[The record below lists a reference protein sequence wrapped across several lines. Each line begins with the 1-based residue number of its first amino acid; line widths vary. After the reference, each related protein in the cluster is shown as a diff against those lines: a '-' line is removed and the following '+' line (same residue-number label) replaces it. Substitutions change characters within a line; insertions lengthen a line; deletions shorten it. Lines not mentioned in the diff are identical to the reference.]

1 MHITLETVE
10 FAFLIALIG
19 FWPFAMIQAI
29 KLYYDWHLR
38 KLQHEWN
45 AKWAMPQNA
54 TELVGKYQGV
64 YSNWPTLVCLKTEK
78 GEENFAFEDFRK
90 HTTFMPAI
98 DQTITIFYTKARPRR
113 GIPSKMWAVEPGVF
127 LEESEILSI
136 AESILKKK
144 E

>member
-10 FAFLIALIG
+10 FAFLIAFFGI
-19 FWPFAMIQAI
+19 WPYAIFQAI
-29 KLYYDWHLR
+29 KFYYDRHLR
-38 KLQHEWN
+38 KLQNEWS
-45 AKWAMPQNA
+45 AKWAMPRNA
-54 TELVGKYQGV
+54 VELVGRYQGV

-113 GIPSKMWAVEPGVF
+113 GIPAKMWAAEPGVF
-127 LEESEILSI
+127 LEESEILTE
-136 AESILKKK
+136 AEGILRRK